1 MYQLLLTRKYLTSKI
16 MPLLAS
22 IAVVLCTA
30 MVLITWSVMGGFLKN
45 LVKSGRTMIGDVA
58 IVWPNVGF
66 PHYDELISMLEAD
79 PMIEAAC
86 PMIESYGLVHLP
98 GDRNE
103 LVVVKGVDGPSFDR
117 VTGFADTLYWK
128 PLAKPLKKDKQQ
140 QDWRNRQHPLWE
152 QKQKD
157 GLALEEYD
165 PATDRM
171 VGAAVMGIEVSGY
184 NIREVWG
191 GYTPGIVIVP
201 QPDGTTRDVQVLM
214 FDDTVTLN
222 LLAMDGSGHSVE
234 TKTRKLPVANEFQS
248 GLYDIDKQTMIV
260 NLAVIQDMLNMDEA
274 RRLDPTIPYDP
285 FAIATDPVTGRE
297 IPAPP
302 PPMLIEP
309 ARATTVLVR
318 GVDAEADPRIL
329 AERCRTIYKAFAAAH
344 DKQVP
349 PIGSIRVST
358 WEDQNRTL
366 ISAVK
371 KETGLVLF
379 IFSFISLTAV
389 ILVLA
394 IFWSMV
400 SEKTKDVGV
409 LRSIGAGRLS
419 VAMVWINYGLAI
431 GLIGS
436 LLGGALAYAIVLNIN
451 PIHDW
456 MGEALNITIWDP
468 RVYYFVEIPNE
479 VEPDKAVIVMLGGIL
494 SSTIGAIIPALRAA
508 YLSPVKALRFE

>member
-66 PHYDELISMLEAD
+66 AYYEDLIARLEAD
-79 PMIEAAC
+79 PMVEAAC

-117 VTGFADTLYWK
+117 VTGYGGTLYWK
-128 PLAKPLKKDKQQ
+128 PLDKPLKKDKLE
-140 QDWRNRQHPLWE
+140 QDWRNRQRALWE
-152 QKQKD
+152 QKQQD
-157 GLALEEYD
+157 GLLLREYD
-165 PATDRM
+165 PSTDRM

-191 GYTPGIVIVP
+191 GYTPGVVIVP
-201 QPDGTTRDVQVLM
+201 QSDGTTRDVQVLM

-222 LLAMDGSGHSVE
+222 LLAMDGSGRSVE

-260 NLAVIQDMLNMDEA
+260 NIEVIQDMLNMDEA
-274 RRLDPTIPYDP
+274 RRLDPNAPYDP
-285 FAIATDPVTGRE
+285 FAVVIDPATGRE
-297 IPAPP
+297 VPAPAPP
-302 PPMLIEP
+302 MLVEP
-309 ARATTVLVR
+309 ARVTTVLVR
-318 GVDAEADPRIL
+318 GTDVEADPRIL
-329 AERCRTIYKAFAAAH
+329 AGRCVEIYGAFAAAH
-344 DKQVP
+344 DGEVP
-349 PIGSIRVST
+349 PASSIRVST

-409 LRSIGAGRLS
+409 LRSIGAGRMS

-436 LLGGALAYAIVLNIN
+436 LLGGALAYTIVLNIN

-456 MGEALNITIWDP
+456 MGEALGLTIWDP

-479 VEPDKAVIVMLGGIL
+479 VETSKAVIVMIGGVL
-494 SSTIGAIIPALRAA
+494 SATVGAIIPAMRAA